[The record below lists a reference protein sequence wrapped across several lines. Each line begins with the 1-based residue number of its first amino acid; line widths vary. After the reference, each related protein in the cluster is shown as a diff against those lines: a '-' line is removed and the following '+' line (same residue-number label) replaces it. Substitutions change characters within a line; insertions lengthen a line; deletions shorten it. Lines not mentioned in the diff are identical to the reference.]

1 MDATFLKAA
10 TGLIPAD
17 DPTREWFT
25 KVKLSGMVFA
35 KVAQPRNPQFHR
47 KMFAL
52 FNYGFDYWAES
63 AEPKVYKG
71 QPVQPNFDRFRKD
84 ITILAGYYHPVFNIK
99 GEIRMEADS
108 ISYAAMD
115 ETRFEQLYSKVI
127 DVLLKKVFSR
137 RGIGGVAWTEE
148 KLRGVVDGLLEF
160 V

>member
-35 KVAQPRNPQFHR
+35 KVAQPPRW
-47 KMFAL
+47 L